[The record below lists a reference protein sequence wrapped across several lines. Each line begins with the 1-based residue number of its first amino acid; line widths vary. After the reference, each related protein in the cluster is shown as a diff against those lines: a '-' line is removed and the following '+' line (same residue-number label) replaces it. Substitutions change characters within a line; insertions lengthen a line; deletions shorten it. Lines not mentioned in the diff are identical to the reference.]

1 MATLLRL
8 FLIVMTLFVSF
19 YSATIATSFLWALD
33 WAPIG
38 F

>member
-8 FLIVMTLFVSF
+8 LLIVMTFLVSF
-19 YSATIATSFLWALD
+19 YSVTIATSFLWALD